1 MDVSRKM
8 VWQCI
13 ARNFTNFLAI
23 CTVFLSKVG
32 NPCYEAAMPE
42 KIFLDAADRRILTL
56 LQQDSAL
63 SLAEI
68 GEVVG
73 LSPTPC
79 WKRIRRLEAAGVIR
93 ARVALLDPA
102 AVGLGVTAFVA
113 IKAGAHDK
121 DWLTRFSDGVA
132 QIPEVVEL
140 YRMAGDTDY
149 LLKVVCHDIAHYDRI
164 YRRLIQVAPMGDVS
178 SSFAME
184 RMKATTA
191 LPLTEAP

>member
-1 MDVSRKM
+1 MT
-8 VWQCI
+8 
-13 ARNFTNFLAI
+13 RN
-23 CTVFLSKVG
+23 C
-32 NPCYEAAMPE
+32 P
-42 KIFLDAADRRILTL
+42 LDAADRRILAL
-56 LQQDSAL
+56 LQADAGL

-68 GEVVG
+68 SERVG
-73 LSPTPC
+73 LSQTPC

-93 ARVALLDPA
+93 ARVCLLDRQA
-102 AVGLGVTAFVA
+102 IGLGVTAFVA
-113 IKAGAHDK
+113 VKAGAHDE

-184 RMKATTA
+184 QMKATTE
-191 LPLTEAP
+191 LPLTALPQLA

>member
-1 MDVSRKM
+1 MT
-8 VWQCI
+8 
-13 ARNFTNFLAI
+13 RN
-23 CTVFLSKVG
+23 C
-32 NPCYEAAMPE
+32 P
-42 KIFLDAADRRILTL
+42 LDAADRRILAL
-56 LQQDSAL
+56 LQADAGL

-68 GEVVG
+68 SERVG
-73 LSPTPC
+73 LSQTPC

-93 ARVALLDPA
+93 ARVCLLDRQA
-102 AVGLGVTAFVA
+102 IGLGVTAFVA
-113 IKAGAHDK
+113 VKAGAHDE

-184 RMKATTA
+184 QMKATTE
-191 LPLTEAP
+191 LPLSELPQLG